1 MTSMVATSPQMMS
14 MYAQPQTYAAAPT
27 MTSMY
32 ATPGT
37 TTMAAAPM
45 VETIV
50 APQAVVQ
57 APTMMVTQTPSY
69 MPAPQQVVQAPAAVA
84 IAQPGFA
91 MPMPVKLTEGLVEP
105 GKLEAEKGAYHQAL
119 AAQLKKQTDALM
131 QEASIKKAMV
141 DQQAKTQLAQFQLQ
155 VEEQLKM
162 SCLGIDQEAQQMCAA
177 LQEAAITQQTMRDE
191 QTAVQAA
198 DYMKKKAME
207 EMSVKSYETQKQWFE
222 QEVKMVA
229 QYEQVRK
236 SGSKSVVT
244 PNMVV

>member
-32 ATPGT
+32 ATPGASMYMPGT
-37 TTMAAAPM
+37 TTMAA
-45 VETIV
+45 

-57 APTMMVTQTPSY
+57 APPMMVTQTPSY
-69 MPAPQQVVQAPAAVA
+69 IPAPQQVVQAPAAVA

-119 AAQLKKQTDALM
+119 AAQLKKQTEALM

-222 QEVKMVA
+222 QEAKMVA